1 MADHY
6 GSPEIDLNGLCVL
19 IVDDSFAAAL
29 GVKRLLEAWGPTS
42 LDQPQPSPKL
52 SIWSPSEIRTWQSW
66 TSRSVVASNLTA

>member
-6 GSPEIDLNGLCVL
+6 GSPEIDLSGLCVL
-19 IVDDSFAAAL
+19 IVDDSFHVAL
-29 GVKRLLEAWGPTS
+29 EVKGLLESWGPTS

-52 SIWSPSEIRTWQSW
+52 SIWSPSELRTWQLW